1 MPTPCLRRA
10 RSHETRPDHSLEA
23 EDDPHDPAR
32 SLVRGAL
39 AACAGDA
46 EPVPSAEVAS
56 APAAEAVVS
65 PIAEPA
71 CWLQGATSQE
81 AAQRPSPRDSASA
94 RFGGGTLKVC
104 YGAPSAR
111 GRTIIGGQDTYG
123 QPWRM
128 GADEATAFHTTVP
141 ITVGGITLAAGS
153 YSLYGISDPANWTV
167 VLNSQV
173 ERWGIPINDQVRAGD
188 VGEFTV
194 PTEATDPHVET
205 LRYRFEPW
213 GERRTDLLMEF
224 ESTRV
229 RIPIQVAE

>member
-1 MPTPCLRRA
+1 
-10 RSHETRPDHSLEA
+10 
-23 EDDPHDPAR
+23 
-32 SLVRGAL
+32 
-39 AACAGDA
+39 
-46 EPVPSAEVAS
+46 
-56 APAAEAVVS
+56 
-65 PIAEPA
+65 
-71 CWLQGATSQE
+71 
-81 AAQRPSPRDSASA
+81 
-94 RFGGGTLKVC
+94 
-104 YGAPSAR
+104 
-111 GRTIIGGQDTYG
+111 
-123 QPWRM
+123 M